1 MYRLVLCLIVGLSVI
16 NLYGAEP
23 FSFKG
28 SQNASIGV
36 YISEIKTGRCVAQY
50 NSGKNFV
57 PASVQKCVTA
67 ATSQML
73 LGDEP
78 PFTTRAEIK
87 APIIDG
93 VLEGNL
99 YIVGRGDPTLESRQF
114 KERDGFISSLIEW
127 LTRNGVDS
135 IAGEI
140 VTDSRFY
147 PAIGVSPYW
156 LLEDTAWEYGA
167 GLYGINYRD
176 NSFSMTLRP
185 GDEFVPAS
193 NNVEVINLLRHGAKS
208 DVMAMRG
215 EGSGLLTVS
224 GTLSTKSYTSRY
236 SMPSPELFLADDLI
250 SELRSSGIGVGGQ
263 SGLSDNEDILTFDYA
278 SPKRDEILKV
288 TMFKSV
294 NLFAEG
300 MLRALTAKS
309 ENRTFEG
316 GIAIEREFWTNKG
329 VDLTNTRWLD
339 GSGLSPV
346 NRMSPRVLASIL
358 EYMAKSE
365 ISRKY
370 VGLFPL
376 AGKEGTVRYLLAK
389 TRLAGS
395 LALKSGSMNGVLC
408 YAGYKL
414 NSAKTPTHVV
424 VIMVNGASC
433 KSAEIRS
440 AISRYLLS
448 VF

>member
-1 MYRLVLCLIVGLSVI
+1 MIVGLSVI

-114 KERDGFISSLIEW
+114 KEHDGFISSLIEW
-127 LTRNGVDS
+127 LTRNGIDS

-147 PAIGVSPYW
+147 PSIGVSPYW

-236 SMPSPELFLADDLI
+236 SMPSP
-250 SELRSSGIGVGGQ
+250 
-263 SGLSDNEDILTFDYA
+263 DILTFDYA

-316 GIAIEREFWTNKG
+316 GIAIECEFWTNKG

-395 LALKSGSMNGVLC
+395 FALKSGSMNGVLC